1 MLLGCPGQGRAAR
14 PHEVAEGGDGKR
26 GRGGSKLAEH
36 SVNARADLAEVQ
48 ERPWLSQLLREEMGQ
63 GRLRGA
69 TTVLT

>member
-1 MLLGCPGQGRAAR
+1 M
-14 PHEVAEGGDGKR
+14 GGEGKR
-26 GRGGSKLAEH
+26 GRGGGKLAEH